1 LEALFAAANNWT
13 GTPPWITNRATMLDA
28 ARIYFLVFGILTIL
42 GGVMGYIK
50 ARSIVSVIAGTITGV
65 LLIVAGL
72 ILPDRREL
80 GLVLGLLIS
89 AVLAGQFIPRVLRTR
104 RLVPAGVMSVLS
116 VIGIVMAIAAWIGK

>member
-1 LEALFAAANNWT
+1 
-13 GTPPWITNRATMLDA
+13 MLDA